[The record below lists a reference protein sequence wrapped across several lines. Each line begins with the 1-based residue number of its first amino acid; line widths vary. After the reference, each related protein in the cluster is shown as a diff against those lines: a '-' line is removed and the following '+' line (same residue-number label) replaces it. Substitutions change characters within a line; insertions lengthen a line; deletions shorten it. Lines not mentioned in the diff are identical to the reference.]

1 MRAGVGRKGRKKFF
15 FEKKSQKTFAL
26 FPAGVFGRSRLKI
39 AKVFCGAFLQKSDP
53 LLSLATDRRG
63 LASVEFAL
71 CCLLLVIF
79 LFGIINVGDFAL
91 VYGTMRHGA
100 LSAART
106 AAVQT
111 GVQIAQTGNT
121 GDCVTN
127 AQVTGF
133 FNGYASM
140 VMPGV
145 GSSAMAPVLRTA
157 WTNNT
162 AANAVSGTFVTVT
175 VNYLWTPVGMPGGTG
190 IPVSVAATDMVEGT
204 SGAAVTTCS

>member
-1 MRAGVGRKGRKKFF
+1 MPAGAGKKVSKQFF
-15 FEKKSQKTFAL
+15 FEKKNQKTFVLGSGDVAT
-26 FPAGVFGRSRLKI
+26 SRVKLL
-39 AKVFCGAFLQKSDP
+39 KVFCGAFLQKSDR
-53 LLSLATDRRG
+53 LLPLATDRRG

-71 CCLLLVIF
+71 CCLMLMIF

-100 LSAART
+100 LQAART

-111 GVQIAQTGNT
+111 GVQIAQTGNA

-133 FNGYASM
+133 FNGYANM
-140 VMPGV
+140 VMPGA
-145 GSSAMAPVLRTA
+145 GSGAMAPVLRTA

-190 IPVSVAATDMVEGT
+190 IPVSVAATDMVGGT